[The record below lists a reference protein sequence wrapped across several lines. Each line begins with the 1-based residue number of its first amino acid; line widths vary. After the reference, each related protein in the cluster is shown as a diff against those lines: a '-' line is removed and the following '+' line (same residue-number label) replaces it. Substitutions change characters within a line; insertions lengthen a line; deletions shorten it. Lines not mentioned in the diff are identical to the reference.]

1 MYILSKKVT
10 GPSALPFN
18 INHHANKNIVHA
30 PKIPVVRPNDRID
43 IIIIF
48 SLFVYYF
55 IMIQPVIL
63 KLFIK
68 IINFDLDQVINY
80 LFMI

>member
-1 MYILSKKVT
+1 
-10 GPSALPFN
+10 
-18 INHHANKNIVHA
+18 
-30 PKIPVVRPNDRID
+30 
-43 IIIIF
+43 
-48 SLFVYYF
+48 
-55 IMIQPVIL
+55 MIQPVIL